1 MPHLGQSECQ
11 RPIRVYG
18 ERGDPSR
25 IRLHT
30 AWNVN
35 RHHRLA
41 CRVDLLDQPQNRF
54 PQLPM
59 RTGSKNAVHNGICK
73 AEGNAQ
79 AIPVA
84 VTHKEADLH
93 AHGTQGIVHRACSC
107 PETLRLTREE
117 EFYARPHIH
126 EVPCRSKGIST
137 IVAATGKDNKHLVL
151 RSADHCR
158 SLFRRPPPC
167 ILH

>member
-1 MPHLGQSECQ
+1 MC
-11 RPIRVYG
+11 
-18 ERGDPSR
+18 
-25 IRLHT
+25 
-30 AWNVN
+30 
-35 RHHRLA
+35 
-41 CRVDLLDQPQNRF
+41 
-54 PQLPM
+54 
-59 RTGSKNAVHNGICK
+59 TGSKNAVHNGICK

-84 VTHKEADLH
+84 VTHKEANLH
-93 AHGTQGIVHRACSC
+93 AHGAQGIVHRACSC

-126 EVPCRSKGIST
+126 EMPCRSKGIST
-137 IVAATGKDNKHLVL
+137 IVAAAGKDNKHLVL

-167 ILH
+167 ILHQGERRKSVSLCDTRINTPHILCKRYFHRCPSKTQYAVA